1 MSEAHEANGRR
12 PQVPRPKG
20 PGAKPARPQA
30 STSRSQGSSSR
41 SHSSAPRTQGT
52 AGRTEGAATGRKPA
66 SKPETARVA
75 VGGSARVNAPG
86 REDSIRRPR
95 KNRQG
100 NASRHPG
107 HIRLGDFTAP
117 TPADGTQPPSR
128 FPSIL
133 VGLVIITLFALIA
146 LGQPLSQWWKQHRE
160 YNAIAQSLAEA
171 KAENA
176 RLSADLEKWNSDAFI
191 ASQARSR
198 LGYIRPGETQYL
210 VVDAPKE
217 AQSGAGKQQAGPP
230 RPWYLVVS
238 DSVKMAESAPAPA
251 DKPSE
256 GGGN

>member
-1 MSEAHEANGRR
+1 MSEAHEANRRR
-12 PQVPRPKG
+12 PQIPRPKG
-20 PGAKPARPQA
+20 AGINPARPQA
-30 STSRSQGSSSR
+30 STSRLSGSG
-41 SHSSAPRTQGT
+41 SHSYAPHIQRTRT
-52 AGRTEGAATGRKPA
+52 RTEATAKGRKLA
-66 SKPETARVA
+66 AKPETTRVA
-75 VGGSARVNAPG
+75 VGGSVRVNVPG
-86 REDSIRRPR
+86 REDSNRRPR

-100 NASRHPG
+100 NASGHPG

-117 TPADGTQPPSR
+117 TPANVTQPPSR

-146 LGQPLSQWWKQHRE
+146 LGQPLSQWWKQNRE

-171 KAENA
+171 KAENV

-210 VVDAPKE
+210 VVDGPKE
-217 AQSGAGKQQAGPP
+217 TQSETGKQQAGPP

-238 DSVKMAESAPAPA
+238 DSVKMAESAPATSK
-251 DKPSE
+251 KPSE